1 VELSQ
6 RYFVHSNVSRRAQR
20 VKPSPTLAVTAL
32 AARLKA
38 EGKDVIGLGAGE
50 PDFDTPIHIADAGV
64 QAIRSGFT
72 RYTNVD
78 GIVELK
84 DAIIAKFKRD
94 NGISYERAQILVSSG
109 AKQTIFNLCMAVLD
123 AGDEAIIP
131 GPYWVSYPDM
141 VLLADGIPVMP
152 SAGPEQGYKISP
164 KQLAAAVTN
173 KTRLFLLNSP
183 CNPTGA
189 AYTRAELRALAD
201 VLVDHPRI
209 LIGTDDMY
217 EKIYWGS
224 EPFASLLTVA
234 PELYDRTVTING
246 VSKAYAM
253 TGWRLGYCGGPKEI
267 VTAMGTIQGQSTSNA
282 SSITQKAAVAALNGD
297 QQCVTEMNRAFKER
311 HDYLVG
317 ALNSLPGVSCLPGA
331 GTFYAFADV
340 RGAMRNLGLRDD
352 NAFCEL
358 LINKALIAVVPGSGF
373 GAPGHMRLSFACS
386 KEMLEKAVARI
397 RAVLAAAPVQV
408 QAKTG

>member
-1 VELSQ
+1 VALT
-6 RYFVHSNVSRRAQR
+6 VSRRAQR

-32 AARLKA
+32 AARLRS

-50 PDFDTPIHIADAGV
+50 PDFDTPVHIADAGV
-64 QAIRSGFT
+64 QAIRNGFT

-78 GIVELK
+78 GIPELK

-94 NGISYERAQILVSSG
+94 NGIVYERPQILVSSG

-123 AGDEAIIP
+123 PGDETIIP
-131 GPYWVSYPDM
+131 APYWVSYPDM
-141 VLLADGIPVMP
+141 VMLADGIPVTP
-152 SAGPEQGYKISP
+152 SAGPEQGYKITP
-164 KQLAAAVTN
+164 KQLAAAVTS

-183 CNPTGA
+183 SNPTGA

-201 VLVDHPRI
+201 VLVQHPRV

-217 EKIYWGS
+217 EKIYWGA

-246 VSKAYAM
+246 CSKAYAM
-253 TGWRLGYCGGPKEI
+253 TGWRIGYCGGPKEI
-267 VTAMGTIQGQSTSNA
+267 ISAMNTIQGQSTSNA
-282 SSITQKAAVAALNGD
+282 SSISQKAAVAALAGD
-297 QQCVTEMNRAFKER
+297 QQCVSDMNRAFKQR
-311 HDYLVG
+311 HDFVVG

-358 LINKALIAVVPGSGF
+358 LINQALVAVVAGSGF

-386 KEMLEKAVARI
+386 METLEKAIERI
-397 RAVLAAAPVQV
+397 RAVLPEQA
-408 QAKTG
+408 QAKTA

>member
-1 VELSQ
+1 LT
-6 RYFVHSNVSRRAQR
+6 VSRRAQR
-20 VKPSPTLAVTAL
+20 VKPSPTLAVTAR

-50 PDFDTPIHIADAGV
+50 PDFDTPAHIADAGV

-84 DAIIAKFKRD
+84 DAIIAKFKHD
-94 NGISYERAQILVSSG
+94 NGISYERPQILVSSG

-131 GPYWVSYPDM
+131 APYWVSYPDM
-141 VLLADGIPVMP
+141 VMLADGIPVTP

-183 CNPTGA
+183 SNPTGA
-189 AYTRAELRALAD
+189 AYTRTELRALAD
-201 VLVDHPRI
+201 VLVQYPRM

-224 EPFASLLTVA
+224 EPFVSLLTVA

-246 VSKAYAM
+246 CSKAYAM
-253 TGWRLGYCGGPKEI
+253 TGWRIGYCGGPKEI
-267 VTAMGTIQGQSTSNA
+267 ITAMATIQGQSTSNA
-282 SSITQKAAVAALNGD
+282 SSISQKAAVAALTGD
-297 QQCVTEMNRAFKER
+297 QQCVADMNRAFKER
-311 HDYLVG
+311 HDFVVAG
-317 ALNSLPGVSCLPGA
+317 LNSLPGVACLPGT

-352 NAFCEL
+352 NSFCEYL
-358 LINKALIAVVPGSGF
+358 LNKALVAVVAGSGF

-386 KEMLEKAVARI
+386 KETLEKAIDRI
-397 RAVLAAAPVQV
+397 RAVLPAQAQV
-408 QAKTG
+408 KTA

>member
-1 VELSQ
+1 LT
-6 RYFVHSNVSRRAQR
+6 VSRRAQR
-20 VKPSPTLAVTAL
+20 VKPSPTLAVTAR

-50 PDFDTPIHIADAGV
+50 PDFDTPAHIADAGV

-84 DAIIAKFKRD
+84 DAIIAKFKQD
-94 NGISYERAQILVSSG
+94 NGISYERPQILVSSG

-131 GPYWVSYPDM
+131 APYWVSYPDM
-141 VLLADGIPVMP
+141 VMLADGIPVTP

-183 CNPTGA
+183 SNPTGA
-189 AYTRAELRALAD
+189 AYTRTELRALAD
-201 VLVDHPRI
+201 VLVQYPRM

-224 EPFASLLTVA
+224 EPFVSLLTVA

-246 VSKAYAM
+246 CSKAYAM
-253 TGWRLGYCGGPKEI
+253 TGWRIGYCGGPKEI
-267 VTAMGTIQGQSTSNA
+267 ITAMATIQGQSTSNA
-282 SSITQKAAVAALNGD
+282 SSISQKAAVAALTGD
-297 QQCVTEMNRAFKER
+297 QQCVADMNRAFKER
-311 HDYLVG
+311 HDFVVAG
-317 ALNSLPGVSCLPGA
+317 LNSLPGVACLPGT

-352 NAFCEL
+352 NSFCEYL
-358 LINKALIAVVPGSGF
+358 LNKALVAVVAGSGF

-386 KEMLEKAVARI
+386 KETLEKAIDRI
-397 RAVLAAAPVQV
+397 RAVLPAQAQV
-408 QAKTG
+408 KTA